1 MSSDVPGDN
10 IYVGSK
16 NVELS
21 FKKLEDLAK
30 ASEERL
36 QQFEEWTQQSEKF
49 LISFAKALIND
60 KELTMSSET
69 RHHTE
74 DLIKNFQA
82 PLGGTEVE

>member
-30 ASEERL
+30 ASEVECALVSGHNLIFFFKRRNQLCPGSIILQSIESRL
-36 QQFEEWTQQSEKF
+36 
-49 LISFAKALIND
+49 
-60 KELTMSSET
+60 
-69 RHHTE
+69 
-74 DLIKNFQA
+74 
-82 PLGGTEVE
+82 